1 MFFISLDPIYVIVE
15 YAPHG
20 NLRQFLRS
28 NRPPPSDTDQRLDP
42 LLSVKDMV
50 SFSLQIAKGMH
61 YLASR
66 KVNIY
71 SAITVVWYKFVV

>member
-1 MFFISLDPIYVIVE
+1 MYVIVE

-28 NRPPPSDTDQRLDP
+28 NRPQLDNVQP
-42 LLSVKDMV
+42 QLSLKDMV
-50 SFSLQIAKGMH
+50 SFSLQIAKGME

-66 KVNIY
+66 RVNMLFI
-71 SAITVVWYKFVV
+71 